1 MTRTSRKST
10 ADQQG
15 SSKTLGTFLL
25 GLCLALLTL
34 RATYTEAAVAQTFTV
49 PGGLTDT
56 LYSLAL
62 SGVLILALATWFVW
76 GVLQGQI
83 TYRITGMEV
92 GLATLIVAG
101 IISTAVASNKRL
113 AITQAVVLLGPILGG
128 IVLVQ
133 VLDSTARIRAV
144 FLTLGALGIVSA
156 YQCAEQHFISNEVMI
171 QQYEEAPETL
181 LEPLGV
187 KPGTFQHFLF
197 EHRLYSRGVRGF
209 FTTSNSAASF
219 VLMASFAALALLL
232 GPGGKNGRIANKLSA
247 APLRIIATVII
258 VAGLLLTKSK
268 GGIGGFLFACAL
280 FGTWYVFRHRL
291 AAHHR
296 AARIALAAI
305 GLTAVAT
312 LALAVTA
319 YGLRHGRLPGGNSM
333 LVRWQYWRASA
344 QMLADAPL
352 TGVGAGNFAH
362 SYPRYK
368 PAAAPESVADPHSF
382 PLSLLTQYGPLGLV
396 GFLLMVFMPLWRSAG
411 RPHGPIDPNA
421 SNIKVRRDPAKA
433 IMLVIAGVFVGIRPM
448 LVSTS
453 GINSPDLLLYE
464 IVVLYI
470 APAGAFLIGY
480 LMLMRGRPQTESRE
494 DIDGGLV
501 QALLGC
507 AVLGVL
513 LHNLV
518 DFALFEPG
526 VWTTLWILIACLVT
540 TRNQQANVQVKKLRA
555 TPPVKLLTAVIALAI
570 VALYGHYVL
579 RPVQLTTQNMDLA
592 HRAMATGRIDR
603 AHDLLDAASAADP
616 ASATTL
622 NLNGRLYLQ
631 EYEEAR
637 PTQLGLLEKAAAC
650 FTEATE
656 VDPAD
661 YKNYEKAAIAYSLM
675 GADEQAYDWY
685 LKATQRYP
693 GCGRIWLGLAQ
704 VADRLGKTDSAV
716 KFYQKAVEIEDA
728 FREQFH
734 VMYPDRPMVS
744 RLGEANYQQAKQ
756 RIEELSRQIAASRL

>member
-10 ADQQG
+10 VDQQG
-15 SSKTLGTFLL
+15 SSKTLGTILL

-56 LYSLAL
+56 LYSLVL

-83 TYRITGMEV
+83 TYRITGMEI
-92 GLATLIVAG
+92 GLVILILAG
-101 IISTAVASNKRL
+101 IVSTWAAADKRL
-113 AITQAVVLLGPILGG
+113 AVTQAVVLLGPVLGAV
-128 IVLVQ
+128 VLVQ
-133 VLDSTARIRAV
+133 VLDSTVRIRAV
-144 FLTLGALGIVSA
+144 LLTLGALGIVSA
-156 YQCAEQHFISNEVMI
+156 YQCAEQRFISNEVMI

-187 KPGTFQHFLF
+187 QPGTFQHFLF

-209 FTTSNSAASF
+209 FTTSNSTASF
-219 VLMASFAALALLL
+219 VLMASFAAMALLL
-232 GPGGKNGRIANKLSA
+232 GPGSKNKIAGKLGG
-247 APLRIIATVII
+247 APLRILATVVI
-258 VAGLLLTKSK
+258 VGGLFLTKSK
-268 GGIGGFLFACAL
+268 GGIGGFLFACVL
-280 FGTWYVFRHRL
+280 FGTWYAFRHRL
-291 AAHHR
+291 AAHR
-296 AARIALAAI
+296 RTARIALVAV
-305 GLTAVAT
+305 GLTAVAALT
-312 LALAVTA
+312 LGVTA

-382 PLSLLTQYGPLGLV
+382 PLSLLTQYGPLGLI
-396 GFLLMVFMPLWRSAG
+396 GFLLMVFVPLWRSAG
-411 RPHGPIDPNA
+411 RRQDAIGPDA
-421 SNIKVRRDPAKA
+421 SNIKPPRDPAKT

-448 LVSTS
+448 LISTS

-501 QALLGC
+501 QALLAC

-513 LHNLV
+513 LHNLI

-526 VWTTLWILIACLVT
+526 VWTALWILIACLVAT
-540 TRNQQANVQVKKLRA
+540 GDQQANVRAKTLRA
-555 TPPVKLLTAVIALAI
+555 TPPMKLLTAVIALAI

-579 RPVQLTTQNMDLA
+579 RPVQLTTQYMDLA
-592 HRAMATGRIDR
+592 HSAMATGRIDR

-637 PTQLGLLEKAAAC
+637 PTQLDLLEKAAAC
-650 FTEATE
+650 FAKATE

-693 GCGRIWLGLAQ
+693 GCGRIWFGLAQ

-716 KFYQKAVEIEDA
+716 EFYQKAVEIEDA

-734 VMYPDRPMVS
+734 VMYPNRPMVS
-744 RLGEANYQQAKQ
+744 RLGEAHYQQAKQ
-756 RIEELSRQIAASRL
+756 RIEELSRQVAASRL